1 LKNRIKKEMEKM
13 ITTKKIGMIIGILLL
28 LTILPISA
36 QNPSWAKKAT
46 NAVFTLKTFNAD
58 GSLLGSSNGF
68 FIGEQGQ
75 AISSFSPFKNAQRA
89 VIIDAQGKEIEV
101 ECLMGYN
108 DMYDV
113 AKFQVA
119 AKKTQALSIAQSP
132 ANSGANLWLIPY
144 SVKKVPNFING
155 TVNNAEKF
163 GEGYSYYT
171 LNITANDQQVGSPL
185 LNEQGEVIGI
195 LQPSANDKQNTGYA
209 VSALFA
215 NNLRLTGLSMN
226 DPVLRSVKITK
237 ALPDDQNEAT
247 LALYVSASAMDAA
260 EYNRL
265 IDRFIEKFPKATDGY
280 VYRARQEMNSG
291 NFQSADDDMKL
302 ALKVADAK
310 DDAHY
315 QYAQLIFQKNVF
327 QADKS
332 FAPWTL
338 DLALQES
345 KAAYA
350 INPQPIY
357 RQQQA
362 QILYAQEQ
370 YDAAYEL
377 YIELAKTDMMKA
389 ESYYSAAQCKMR
401 KDDKE
406 AALAL
411 LDSAINT
418 FTKPYIKTAAPYLLT
433 RAQVLYEA
441 KKYRPAVNDYND
453 YETLM
458 AAQVN
463 ANFYFLREQAEF
475 AGHLYQQALNDIR
488 RAVEMAPDELVYR
501 AEKANVELRVG
512 MIDDAIESAK
522 GCVSIAPGESDGY
535 LFLGLAQCVKGLKT
549 EGLKNLE
556 KAKEL
561 GNSQAQSL
569 IDKYSK

>member
-1 LKNRIKKEMEKM
+1 MEKM
-13 ITTKKIGMIIGILLL
+13 ITAKKIGMIIGFLFL
-28 LTILPISA
+28 LTILPLSA

-46 NAVFTLKTFNAD
+46 NAVFTLKTFSAD

-89 VIIDAQGKEIEV
+89 VIIDAQGKEMEV
-101 ECLMGYN
+101 KCLMGYN

-119 AKKTQALSIAQSP
+119 AQKTQALSIAQSP
-132 ANSGANLWLIPY
+132 ANSGSSIWLIPY
-144 SVKKVPNFING
+144 SVKKVPTFISG
-155 TVNNAEKF
+155 TVNNAEQF

-171 LNITANDQQVGSPL
+171 LNITATDQQVGSPL
-185 LNEQGEVIGI
+185 LNDQGEVIGI

-215 NNLRLTGLSMN
+215 NNLRITGLTMN
-226 DPVLRSVKITK
+226 DAVLRSVKITK

-247 LALYVSASAMDAA
+247 IALYVSASAMDAE
-260 EYNRL
+260 EYKRL
-265 IDRFIEKFPKATDGY
+265 IDHFIEKFPKATDGY

-302 ALKVADAK
+302 ALKLADAK

-315 QYAQLIFQKNVF
+315 QYAQLIFQKNVY
-327 QADKS
+327 QADKP
-332 FAPWTL
+332 FTPWTL

-357 RQQQA
+357 CQQQA
-362 QILYAQEQ
+362 QILYAQGQ

-377 YIELAKTDMMKA
+377 YLELTKNDMMKA
-389 ESYYSAAQCKMR
+389 ESYYSAAQCKLR

-458 AAQVN
+458 AAQLN

-475 AGHLYQQALNDIR
+475 AGHLYQQALDDIR
-488 RAVEMAPDELVYR
+488 RAVEMAPNELVYR

-522 GCVSIAPGESDGY
+522 GCISIAPGESDGY
-535 LFLGLAQCVKGLKT
+535 LFLGLAQCVKGIKA

>member
-1 LKNRIKKEMEKM
+1 MEKM

-195 LQPSANDKQNTGYA
+195 LQPSANDKHNTGYA

-418 FTKPYIKTAAPYLLT
+418 FTKPYIKTAAPYLLA

-488 RAVEMAPDELVYR
+488 RAVEMAPNELVYR

-522 GCVSIAPGESDGY
+522 GCISIAPGESDGY
-535 LFLGLAQCVKGLKT
+535 LLLGLAQCVKGLKT

>member
-1 LKNRIKKEMEKM
+1 M
-13 ITTKKIGMIIGILLL
+13 
-28 LTILPISA
+28 
-36 QNPSWAKKAT
+36 
-46 NAVFTLKTFNAD
+46 
-58 GSLLGSSNGF
+58 
-68 FIGEQGQ
+68 
-75 AISSFSPFKNAQRA
+75 
-89 VIIDAQGKEIEV
+89 
-101 ECLMGYN
+101 
-108 DMYDV
+108 
-113 AKFQVA
+113 
-119 AKKTQALSIAQSP
+119 
-132 ANSGANLWLIPY
+132 
-144 SVKKVPNFING
+144 
-155 TVNNAEKF
+155 
-163 GEGYSYYT
+163 
-171 LNITANDQQVGSPL
+171 
-185 LNEQGEVIGI
+185 NEQGEVIGI

-215 NNLRLTGLSMN
+215 NNLRITGLSMN
-226 DPVLRSVKITK
+226 DAVLRSVKITK

-327 QADKS
+327 QADKP
-332 FAPWTL
+332 FTPWTL

-389 ESYYSAAQCKMR
+389 ESYYSAAQCKLR

-418 FTKPYIKTAAPYLLT
+418 FTKPYIKTAAPYLLA

-488 RAVEMAPDELVYR
+488 RAVEMAPNELVYR

-512 MIDDAIESAK
+512 MIDEAIESAK

>member
-1 LKNRIKKEMEKM
+1 MEKM

-119 AKKTQALSIAQSP
+119 AKKTQALGIAQSP
-132 ANSGANLWLIPY
+132 ANSGSSLWLIPY

-418 FTKPYIKTAAPYLLT
+418 FTKPYIKTAAPYLLA

-488 RAVEMAPDELVYR
+488 RAVEMAPNELVYR

-512 MIDDAIESAK
+512 MIDEAIESAK

-535 LFLGLAQCVKGLKT
+535 LLLGLAQCVKGLKT

>member
-1 LKNRIKKEMEKM
+1 M

-113 AKFQVA
+113 AKFQVS

-144 SVKKVPNFING
+144 SVKKVPNFISG

-247 LALYVSASAMDAA
+247 LALYVSASSMDAA
-260 EYNRL
+260 EYSRL

-418 FTKPYIKTAAPYLLT
+418 FTKPYIKTAAPYLLA

-522 GCVSIAPGESDGY
+522 GCISIAPGESDGY
-535 LFLGLAQCVKGLKT
+535 LLLGLAQCVKGLKT

>member
-1 LKNRIKKEMEKM
+1 MEKM

-46 NAVFTLKTFNAD
+46 NAVFTLKTFSAD

-132 ANSGANLWLIPY
+132 TNSESSLWLIPY

-215 NNLRLTGLSMN
+215 NNLRITGLSMN

-418 FTKPYIKTAAPYLLT
+418 FTKPYIKTAAPYLLA

-522 GCVSIAPGESDGY
+522 GCISIAPGESDGY
-535 LFLGLAQCVKGLKT
+535 LLLGLAQCVKGLKT

>member
-1 LKNRIKKEMEKM
+1 MEKM

-113 AKFQVA
+113 AKFQVS

-132 ANSGANLWLIPY
+132 ANSGSSLWLIPY

-418 FTKPYIKTAAPYLLT
+418 FTKPYIKTAAPYLLA

-512 MIDDAIESAK
+512 MIDEAIESAK

-535 LFLGLAQCVKGLKT
+535 LLLGLAQCVKGLKT

>member
-1 LKNRIKKEMEKM
+1 MEKM

-113 AKFQVA
+113 AKFQVS

-132 ANSGANLWLIPY
+132 TNSGSSLWLIPY

-418 FTKPYIKTAAPYLLT
+418 FTKPYIKTAAPYLLA

-512 MIDDAIESAK
+512 MIDEAIESAK

>member
-1 LKNRIKKEMEKM
+1 MEKM

-247 LALYVSASAMDAA
+247 LALYVSASSMDAA
-260 EYNRL
+260 EYSRL

-280 VYRARQEMNSG
+280 VYRARQETNSG

-406 AALAL
+406 AAIAL

-418 FTKPYIKTAAPYLLT
+418 FTKPYIKTAAPYLLA

-512 MIDDAIESAK
+512 MIDEAIESAK
-522 GCVSIAPGESDGY
+522 GCISIAPGESDGY
-535 LFLGLAQCVKGLKT
+535 LLLGLAQCVKGLKT